1 LRASKITLFLLA
13 GLPGCEFPAPKV
25 HPRFAEIRPVEIV
38 VLPVENRSLIDLS
51 KVNTTGPLQ
60 SLIVGGRE
68 VDVPAVLEEAL
79 REGLRRKG
87 YQTQPMGAGIA
98 SGATLHSSI
107 YEFRLSGPARREG
120 LEIAGRVA
128 LIGSAAREDGKAEL
142 LYEKDFRHRSGFE
155 NFAPRSPGELE
166 AEVRRAAL
174 GALRGLPPLPSPPPR
189 AAGEGG
195 DPSRAATGA
204 ARS

>member
-1 LRASKITLFLLA
+1 MRVSKTALFLLA

-60 SLIVGGRE
+60 TLIIGGRE

-87 YQTQPMGAGIA
+87 YQTPPAAAGLA

-128 LIGSAAREDGKAEL
+128 LIGSAAREGGKAEL
-142 LYEKDFRHRSGFE
+142 LFEKDFRHRSGFE
-155 NFAPRSPGELE
+155 DFAPRTPGELE

-174 GALRGLPPLPSPPPR
+174 GALNGLPPLPPAPP